1 VPSPHTD
8 RSRTPAH
15 GSHPHDRPAHPPVL
29 VVDDYHKTYGDL
41 VAVDGLSFAVG
52 GGEIVGLLGPN
63 GAGKTTTMRAVAGV
77 IPPTR
82 GRLAVDGFDLATH
95 PVEAK
100 RRLAYVPDDP
110 KLFETLTVYEHL
122 RFVASAYE
130 VPDFAPAADELLARF
145 ELTEKRDTL
154 AQELSRGMRQKV
166 AICCAY
172 LHRPRLV
179 MLDEPLTG
187 LDPRGIRTMK
197 QSLREH
203 AAAGHAVVVSSH
215 LLSLVEDLCTHL
227 LIVVR
232 GRRLFF
238 GRTDEART
246 AFAGTHEDA
255 TLEELFFRATEAG
268 GSPGR
273 TGGSHVGAAAP
284 PAVG

>member
-1 VPSPHTD
+1 MPSPILD
-8 RSRTPAH
+8 
-15 GSHPHDRPAHPPVL
+15 
-29 VVDDYHKTYGDL
+29 VVDYHKAYGGL

-52 GGEIVGLLGPN
+52 GGEVVGLLGPN
-63 GAGKTTTMRAVAGV
+63 GAGKTTTMRAIAGV

-82 GRLAVDGFDLATH
+82 GQLAVDGFDVSTH

-110 KLFETLTVYEHL
+110 KLFETLTVFEHL

-130 VPDFAPAADELLARF
+130 VPDWAPAAEALLARF
-145 ELTEKRDTL
+145 ELAEKRDTL

-172 LHRPRLV
+172 LHRPRLI

-197 QSLREH
+197 QSLLEQ
-203 AAAGHAVVVSSH
+203 AAAGNAVVISSH

-227 LIVVR
+227 LIVNR

-246 AFAGTHEDA
+246 AFAGVQEDA
-255 TLEELFFRATEAG
+255 SLEEVFFRATESATVPEVLAAPAVR
-268 GSPGR
+268 SPGE
-273 TGGSHVGAAAP
+273 
-284 PAVG
+284 